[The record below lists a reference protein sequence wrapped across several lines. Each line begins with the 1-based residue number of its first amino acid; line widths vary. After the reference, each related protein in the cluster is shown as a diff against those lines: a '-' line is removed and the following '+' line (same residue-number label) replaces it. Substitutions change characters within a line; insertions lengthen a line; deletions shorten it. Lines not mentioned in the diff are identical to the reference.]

1 MNRVETERGAG
12 SPGLFGDCTT
22 LTLLSSAA
30 PGGRPRQTADR
41 PTGEK
46 TVFAVGRSIA
56 RPAPLVWSLGAGR
69 RGEEEERKKGNL
81 TLRGE
86 REREREG
93 EREICAAVSAV
104 TYTYLSIRPGPP
116 EQPDLPLG
124 GELFILLI
132 LSDNITVMCV
142 QYSVF

>member
-30 PGGRPRQTADR
+30 PGGRPRPRQTADR
-41 PTGEK
+41 PTATGEK

-86 REREREG
+86 REREG

-104 TYTYLSIRPGPP
+104 TYTYLSIRPAGAAGFAPWRRA
-116 EQPDLPLG
+116 
-124 GELFILLI
+124 IH
-132 LSDNITVMCV
+132 SSN
-142 QYSVF
+142 SV